1 MRWGSGTNL
10 KMLDY
15 ALAGMPIVSTAFG
28 ARGLGL
34 EAGAHYEAGRGCS
47 RPGCRRCGRCPRR
60 RSRSARAPP
69 RERVRERFAWDAIAA
84 RWHAHP
90 ALREL
95 LEGAAV
101 A

>member
-1 MRWGSGTNL
+1 M
-10 KMLDY
+10 
-15 ALAGMPIVSTAFG
+15 
-28 ARGLGL
+28 
-34 EAGAHYEAGRGCS
+34 HYEAVEAGELAAGLAALHALPAGAVAQRT
-47 RPGCRRCGRCPRR
+47 
-60 RSRSARAPP
+60 RAAA
-69 RERVRERFAWDAIAA
+69 ERVRERFAWDAIAA

>member
-1 MRWGSGTNL
+1 VG
-10 KMLDY
+10 
-15 ALAGMPIVSTAFG
+15 
-28 ARGLGL
+28 
-34 EAGAHYEAGRGCS
+34 
-47 RPGCRRCGRCPRR
+47 
-60 RSRSARAPP
+60 
-69 RERVRERFAWDAIAA
+69 ERFAWDAIAA